1 MAELMATFRNRALV
15 TLMLGHF
22 TVDSYVGLLPV
33 FYPLLIGRFHL
44 NLETVGLVTLAY
56 TGMASISQPLFG
68 LIADRW
74 GTRFTGLAL
83 IWTAATFA
91 AVGFAPTFEWLLAV
105 AFASGAGSGAFH
117 PLGALTVR
125 GLLPKRGAST
135 AMSIYVTG
143 GTVGVGA
150 GPIIGIVAFGLFGLH
165 GTALMLIPGLAIA
178 SVLLL
183 AMRSRP
189 EASKPLPGQFRAGA
203 GVALVPLLATIG
215 VMASRSWTTITL
227 QAFTPTWYHQ
237 LGYGPW
243 FYGPLATTLILAS
256 ALGTVGCGALA
267 DRYGRRLVILGS
279 LVLSVPAVALF
290 VLFPGPLGFLWA
302 VLVGG
307 LAASTAPLMLMLGQ
321 ELMAGRAG
329 LASGL
334 IMGLG
339 FVSGAIGTPITGA
352 VADHLGLQVGMGLQ
366 VLVVVVTIPIALL
379 LPTESALQRL
389 RRRPAASV
397 AGAVPAGTYSD

>member
-1 MAELMATFRNRALV
+1 MADIISTFRNRALV

-33 FYPLLIGRFHL
+33 LYPLLIGRFHL
-44 NLETVGLVTLAY
+44 DLGTVGLVTLAY
-56 TGMASISQPLFG
+56 TGMASISQPVFG
-68 LIADRW
+68 LMADRW

-91 AVGFAPTFEWLLAV
+91 AVGFAPTFGWLLAV

-125 GLLPKRGAST
+125 GLLPQRGAST

-143 GTVGVGA
+143 GTVGLAA
-150 GPIIGIVAFGLFGLH
+150 GPIIGIVAFGLFGPR
-165 GTALMLIPGLAIA
+165 GTALMLVPGVAIA
-178 SVLLL
+178 ILLL
-183 AMRSRP
+183 VAMRRRP
-189 EASKPLPGQFRAGA
+189 EAARPSSQQLRTKTA
-203 GVALVPLLATIG
+203 VALVPLLATIG

-267 DRYGRRLVILGS
+267 DRFGRRMVILAS

-307 LAASTAPLMLMLGQ
+307 LAASTAPLMLMLAQ

-366 VLVVVVTIPIALL
+366 VLVVALTIPIALL
-379 LPTESALQRL
+379 LPTESQLQRL
-389 RRRPAASV
+389 RQRPVSSAAPV
-397 AGAVPAGTYSD
+397 VRAGSYSD

>member
-1 MAELMATFRNRALV
+1 M
-15 TLMLGHF
+15 
-22 TVDSYVGLLPV
+22 
-33 FYPLLIGRFHL
+33 
-44 NLETVGLVTLAY
+44 
-56 TGMASISQPLFG
+56 
-68 LIADRW
+68 
-74 GTRFTGLAL
+74 
-83 IWTAATFA
+83 
-91 AVGFAPTFEWLLAV
+91 
-105 AFASGAGSGAFH
+105 
-117 PLGALTVR
+117 
-125 GLLPKRGAST
+125 
-135 AMSIYVTG
+135 
-143 GTVGVGA
+143 
-150 GPIIGIVAFGLFGLH
+150 
-165 GTALMLIPGLAIA
+165 
-178 SVLLL
+178 
-183 AMRSRP
+183 
-189 EASKPLPGQFRAGA
+189 
-203 GVALVPLLATIG
+203 ALVPLLATIG

-267 DRYGRRLVILGS
+267 DRFGRRMVILAS

-307 LAASTAPLMLMLGQ
+307 LAASTAPLMLMLAQ

-366 VLVVVVTIPIALL
+366 VLVVALTIPIALL
-379 LPTESALQRL
+379 LPTESQLQRL
-389 RRRPAASV
+389 RQRPVSTAAPV
-397 AGAVPAGTYSD
+397 VRAGSYSD

>member
-1 MAELMATFRNRALV
+1 MLV
-15 TLMLGHF
+15 
-22 TVDSYVGLLPV
+22 P
-33 FYPLLIGRFHL
+33 
-44 NLETVGLVTLAY
+44 
-56 TGMASISQPLFG
+56 
-68 LIADRW
+68 
-74 GTRFTGLAL
+74 
-83 IWTAATFA
+83 
-91 AVGFAPTFEWLLAV
+91 
-105 AFASGAGSGAFH
+105 
-117 PLGALTVR
+117 
-125 GLLPKRGAST
+125 
-135 AMSIYVTG
+135 
-143 GTVGVGA
+143 GV
-150 GPIIGIVAFGLFGLH
+150 
-165 GTALMLIPGLAIA
+165 AIA
-178 SVLLL
+178 ILLL
-183 AMRSRP
+183 VAMRRRP
-189 EASKPLPGQFRAGA
+189 EAARPSSQQLRTKTA
-203 GVALVPLLATIG
+203 VALVPLLATIG

-267 DRYGRRLVILGS
+267 DRFGRRMVILAS

-307 LAASTAPLMLMLGQ
+307 LAASTAPLMLMLAQ

-366 VLVVVVTIPIALL
+366 VLVVALTIPIALL
-379 LPTESALQRL
+379 LPTESQLQRL
-389 RRRPAASV
+389 RQRPVSSAAPV
-397 AGAVPAGTYSD
+397 VRAGSYSD

>member
-1 MAELMATFRNRALV
+1 MADIISTFRNRALV

-33 FYPLLIGRFHL
+33 LYPLLIGRFHL
-44 NLETVGLVTLAY
+44 DLGTVGLVTLAY
-56 TGMASISQPLFG
+56 TGMASISQPVFG
-68 LIADRW
+68 LMADRW

-91 AVGFAPTFEWLLAV
+91 AVGFAPTFGWLLAV

-125 GLLPKRGAST
+125 GLLPQRGAST

-143 GTVGVGA
+143 GTVGLAA
-150 GPIIGIVAFGLFGLH
+150 GPIIGIVAFGLFGPR
-165 GTALMLIPGLAIA
+165 GTALMLVPGVAIA
-178 SVLLL
+178 ILLL
-183 AMRSRP
+183 VAMRRRP
-189 EASKPLPGQFRAGA
+189 EAARPSSQQLRTETA
-203 GVALVPLLATIG
+203 VALVPLLATIG

-267 DRYGRRLVILGS
+267 DRFGRRMVILAS

-307 LAASTAPLMLMLGQ
+307 LAASTAPLMLMLAQ

-366 VLVVVVTIPIALL
+366 VLVVALTIPIALL
-379 LPTESALQRL
+379 LPTESQLQRL
-389 RRRPAASV
+389 RQRPVSTAAPV
-397 AGAVPAGTYSD
+397 VRAGSYSD